1 MLALATSIRRL
12 IAACLLLSFAL
23 PAVAGDVL
31 RIAGDGSEDYFS
43 ISDAY
48 ASAQSGD
55 TLLVIRAPMDSD
67 FAFDTKG
74 VTLVSLAGTSW
85 EAGLVTV
92 RFLAAGE
99 TMVLR
104 GLYQVDGNLDIT
116 NNDGSVLAAD
126 CVLEGILVEN
136 SHNVALARCQSA
148 GRDSGGSYYGPGPE
162 FGLVAVDSTILLE
175 GCDLEGGEGSAA
187 NCGAGFCQ
195 TCCTGGSDGLAALVL
210 HGASFVRA
218 QSCTFRGGPRG
229 APSSGCNCSSF
240 VEGEGYWIQ
249 PMSMSQLVLLDS
261 PTLSSQGDFGV
272 ATVLADTPRSALL
285 PSSVSS
291 GSSLS
296 LDLKGE
302 LGDTVFL
309 LLGGDFGFQSNT
321 LSSGFVQVNQ
331 SMGRRRIR
339 SLPPGGDALSTLI
352 APTVPAGEV
361 FGIPYQLGFLRPNGQ
376 VRFAP
381 AGVLDVRGAGV
392 PAW

>member
-1 MLALATSIRRL
+1 MLALAISIRRL
-12 IAACLLLSFAL
+12 IAACLLLSFAS
-23 PAVAGDVL
+23 PIFAGDVL

-99 TMVLR
+99 TAVLR

-116 NNDGSVLAAD
+116 DNDGSILVTD
-126 CVLEGILVEN
+126 CTLEGIVVEN
-136 SHNVALARCQSA
+136 SRDVAFARCQSK
-148 GRDSGGSYYGPGPE
+148 GMDGIDSYYGLYAE
-162 FGLVAVDSTILLE
+162 MGLLAVASTILLE
-175 GCDLEGGEGSAA
+175 DCDLEGGRGTPESCGS
-187 NCGAGFCQ
+187 GFCM
-195 TCCTGGSDGLAALVL
+195 TCCTGGGNGTAGLGMSA
-210 HGASFVRA
+210 GSFIRA
-218 QSCTFRGGPRG
+218 QSCTFRGGPPG
-229 APSSGCNCSSF
+229 FQGGGCNCGTF
-240 VEGEGYWIQ
+240 TDGWGFWINPMFMGE
-249 PMSMSQLVLLDS
+249 LVLLDS

-285 PSSVSS
+285 PNSVTS

-309 LLGGDFGFQSNT
+309 LLGGNFGFQSNT
-321 LSSGFVQVNQ
+321 LGSGFVQVDQ
-331 SMGRRRIR
+331 STGRRRIR

-361 FGIPYQLGFLRPNGQ
+361 VGIPYQLGFLRPNGQ